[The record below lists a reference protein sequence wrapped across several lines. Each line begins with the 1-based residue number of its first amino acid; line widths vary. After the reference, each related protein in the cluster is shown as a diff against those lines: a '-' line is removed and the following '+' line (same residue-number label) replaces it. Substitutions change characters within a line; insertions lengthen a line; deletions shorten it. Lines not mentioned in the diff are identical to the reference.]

1 MDYGRLL
8 VLSWQITWR
17 HKLLWPLGFILAMGS
32 MVTAVVRFT
41 YFPQLSQYLNN
52 AIDSADSVGSTL
64 DAFIGSEP
72 YWTWLLGGTAVLFFV
87 SLAFWLVW
95 AVAQGA
101 IISAA
106 LDAEAG
112 QPVSWQ
118 RALNGGTALLG
129 RFIAIDA
136 IVFFP
141 LFLLLL
147 LLMLLATGLL
157 LAFTWQMMQTG
168 SVESA
173 ALWLMVGV
181 ACLLPLSCLL
191 LPLGALTS
199 VFRTVAF
206 RETAVQ
212 LQKVRAT
219 IRQTWRVVK
228 RQWGAIL
235 VVWALVWGMQMVLNL
250 LLSGLAIPLGGI
262 TAVAPALGRW
272 LGWLIGMGTAVPLT
286 IWYTY
291 TAVLWTLVYTE
302 ISR

>member
-112 QPVSWQ
+112 QPVSWL

-272 LGWLIGMGTAVPLT
+272 LGWLIGMCTAVPLT